1 MRRKKYRIRKS
12 FHITT
17 LLALAIISVAIVGIS
32 IAGFSLVKLYGLSLK
47 KNAIASNSEII
58 TQVNKNI
65 DFYISDIIS
74 VAEYTKKITDPDSS
88 FSRSEVRIRLEAL
101 KDSHKDITGI
111 GIFDTEGNV
120 ILATSD
126 VVQSNRGVSHEDWF
140 RKALEGGNQGKYF
153 FSIPHR
159 QNLTIS
165 VRDSVISYSE
175 AIKIRGDEL
184 GEETTAILL
193 IDLNLV
199 AISEITEHA
208 FADYTTG
215 YVYIISNEGEVVYHP
230 KMIQIISK
238 EFEEDFESIKDHE
251 IGSFILGS
259 GGDERLVVIETI
271 PKTGWKIVGIENL
284 DVIKEQLKAF
294 HKAIVMTYFF
304 IAVMTI
310 AISQRLA
317 KSITEPIRLLEE
329 SMRKVQSGNFD
340 ITPPNYG
347 TKEILS
353 LSNSFSIML
362 EKIKKLM
369 NDIKRTE
376 QIKRQREL
384 DALQAKINPHF
395 LYNTLET
402 VVWLA
407 ENGDNK
413 GVVKTVTSLAS
424 LFRISI
430 AKGHDIITLQEEL
443 SHVRSYLEIQMMRY
457 KDKFDYTISIPDNLK
472 NCPTIKLIIQP
483 IVENSIYHGI
493 KYLQDKGH
501 IDIIVADAGCN
512 IEIHVNDNGVG
523 MDQKKAES
531 LLNPDADIERSG
543 NGIGLINIDER
554 LKLSYGKEYG
564 LSIQSEL
571 EEGTAVVIT
580 IPHLEPIEPVLMKTI

>member
-12 FHITT
+12 LHITT
-17 LLALAIISVAIVGIS
+17 ILALAIISVAIVGIS
-32 IAGFSLVKLYGLSLK
+32 FAGFSLAKLYSISLK

-74 VAEYTKKITDPDSS
+74 VAEYTKRITDPDSS
-88 FSRSEVRIRLEAL
+88 FSKTEVRISLEAL

-111 GIFDTEGNV
+111 GIFDTEGNI

-126 VVQSNRGVSHEDWF
+126 VVQSNRGVKQEDWF
-140 RKALEGGNQGKYF
+140 RKAIEADEDEYF

-175 AIKIRGDEL
+175 PIKIRGNEL
-184 GEETTAILL
+184 GAKTKAILL

-208 FADYTTG
+208 FADYSAG
-215 YVYIISNEGEVVYHP
+215 YIYIISNDGEMVYHP
-230 KMIQIISK
+230 KMVQILSN
-238 EFEEDFESIKDHE
+238 EFEEDIDSIKGHE
-251 IGSFILGS
+251 AGSFILSS
-259 GGDERLVVIETI
+259 GGNERLIVIEPI
-271 PKTGWKIVGIENL
+271 SKTGWKIVGTESLN
-284 DVIKEQLKAF
+284 VIKEQMKTF
-294 HKAIVMTYFF
+294 HKTIIVTYIFISVMT
-304 IAVMTI
+304 VV
-310 AISQRLA
+310 ISQHFA
-317 KSITEPIRLLEE
+317 KNITEPIRLLEE
-329 SMRKVQSGNFD
+329 SMRKVQSGIFD
-340 ITPPNYG
+340 ITPPNFG
-347 TKEILS
+347 SKEIMS

-362 EKIKKLM
+362 ERIKKLM
-369 NDIKRTE
+369 NDIKHTE
-376 QIKRQREL
+376 QVKRQREL

-443 SHVRSYLEIQMMRY
+443 AHVKSYLEIQMMRY

-501 IDIIVADAGCN
+501 IDIIVSEAGEN

-523 MDQKKAES
+523 MDEKKVES
-531 LLNPDADIERSG
+531 LLNPDADIEKSG

-554 LKLSYGKEYG
+554 LKLSYGKDYG
-564 LSIQSEL
+564 LSIWSEL
-571 EEGTAVVIT
+571 EEGTSVVIT
-580 IPHLEPIEPVLMKTI
+580 IPHQKAIEPVLMKTT